1 MKTINELQIKTK
13 LDISTN
19 LQFLIFKNYLLS
31 ISYEKNTIDFYDM
44 KTFIKKFYIKPE
56 GYKNIFYN
64 EEWMLFYTKKHKL
77 FLLQYEN
84 EMIYESNINEKPKNE
99 LNIYSLEIDNR
110 KCIKKKSF
118 IYYQFIQDKN
128 DDKLYIITNKSIIK
142 YDFITGSST
151 EKNITNE
158 NFTKGSSSKLFFVD
172 NCFVSFYIQL
182 VSDWTF
188 LLLLDIEDKNLEYS
202 KKYLSV
208 PSVCFNEGDVTMDNC
223 VQITNNL
230 FTVFSGENN
239 QTTEVKFAELR
250 IEEKL
255 LKENNLEKDKLF
267 NIKEINIKE
276 TGKMNIYPINNE
288 KCGFV
293 FNNKKYYIC
302 NLSKMEIYLKI
313 ELDINDKLLLLKF
326 VDSNGKYKLYLN
338 NKGKLLFI
346 SS

>member
-1 MKTINELQIKTK
+1 
-13 LDISTN
+13 
-19 LQFLIFKNYLLS
+19 
-31 ISYEKNTIDFYDM
+31 M

-56 GYKNIFYN
+56 GYKNIFRN

-77 FLLQYEN
+77 FLLQYGN
-84 EMIYESNINEKPKNE
+84 EMIYVSNINEKPKNE

-151 EKNITNE
+151 ENNITNE
-158 NFTKGSSSKLFFVD
+158 NFTKRSSSKLFFVD

-188 LLLLDIEDKNLEYS
+188 LLFLDIEDKNLEYS

-230 FTVFSGENN
+230 FTVFFWRKQSNN
-239 QTTEVKFAELR
+239 R
-250 IEEKL
+250 
-255 LKENNLEKDKLF
+255 D
-267 NIKEINIKE
+267 
-276 TGKMNIYPINNE
+276 NIYRVKNRR
-288 KCGFV
+288 
-293 FNNKKYYIC
+293 
-302 NLSKMEIYLKI
+302 KI
-313 ELDINDKLLLLKF
+313 I
-326 VDSNGKYKLYLN
+326 
-338 NKGKLLFI
+338 KGK
-346 SS
+346 